1 MTLNLTPMIDIV
13 FNLLV
18 YFLVVGIVHL
28 AEGALPARLPA
39 THGEMTGIVPLSP
52 IVLKLQA
59 EADRCRV
66 TLEPYGWVF
75 ERMSD
80 LYDRLAELAASPDFG
95 KDIPVIIV
103 PDDEVVVDFVADAY
117 NAAYTAGFTQ
127 IGFAQ

>member
-1 MTLNLTPMIDIV
+1 MSS
-13 FNLLV
+13 
-18 YFLVVGIVHL
+18 
-28 AEGALPARLPA
+28 
-39 THGEMTGIVPLSP
+39 IVPLSP
-52 IVLKLQA
+52 IILKLQA